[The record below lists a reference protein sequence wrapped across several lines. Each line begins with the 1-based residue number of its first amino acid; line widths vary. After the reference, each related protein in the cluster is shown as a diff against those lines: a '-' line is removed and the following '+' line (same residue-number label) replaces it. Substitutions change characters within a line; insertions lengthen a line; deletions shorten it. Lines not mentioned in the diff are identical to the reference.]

1 MKSFLICFIALFAC
15 AAGNFLEPNETR
27 RNFNCE
33 LKLKSNIFHFS
44 AVPLFRI
51 DATDFEDDKIVG
63 GQPTTIQ
70 EHPHQVSLRIRGT
83 HECGGSIIAPTRV
96 LTAAH
101 CLTPNAPPSIYTVL
115 AGTANRTD
123 VGNGQLRNVIRFVI
137 HPRYSSLTTV
147 NDIAVLQTQTAF
159 VFGRNVRA
167 IAIPPQ
173 GAPTPDGASVVV
185 TGWGHLQWGQSTPF
199 PIILRGVS
207 KPVVSNERCRVAY
220 PGRITP
226 DML

>member
-1 MKSFLICFIALFAC
+1 MKSFVICFIALFAC
-15 AAGNFLEPNETR
+15 TAGNFNGENI
-27 RNFNCE
+27 NGE
-33 LKLKSNIFHFS
+33 LKLISKIFHFS
-44 AVPLFRI
+44 AVPLFGI
-51 DATDFEDDKIVG
+51 DAVDFDDDKIVG

-70 EHPHQVSLRIRGT
+70 EHPHQVSLRIRGS
-83 HECGGSIIAPTRV
+83 HECGGSIIAATRV

-115 AGTANRTD
+115 GGTSNRTD
-123 VGNGQLRNVIRFVI
+123 VTNGQLRNVIRFVI

-147 NDIAVLQTQTAF
+147 NDIAVLQIQTAF

-173 GAPTPDGASVVV
+173 GAPTADGASVTV
-185 TGWGHLQWGQSTPF
+185 TGWGLLQWGSSGPF

-207 KPVVSNERCRVAY
+207 KPVVSNERCSVFY